1 MPQELRL
8 GLDGHRVSFPDGK
21 TFCLACGR
29 RSSGTRLV
37 AFHDAA
43 YADKASAGMNTILG
57 WVHPGLAW
65 ANRERQ
71 VTFKFDAPVC
81 FRHRMAGRWGDVA
94 LLILF
99 VALLVLVVVLS
110 WRGVLPRKPGEL
122 GGLLKG
128 ALIVLPLAG
137 AYVTHRFRSKRAL
150 LPCSARRESA
160 DVVVLVY
167 ENGIPGSG
175 QQQR

>member
-1 MPQELRL
+1 MAEELRL
-8 GLDGHRVSFPDGK
+8 GLDGRGVSFPGGK
-21 TFCLACGR
+21 PFCLACGR
-29 RSSGTRLV
+29 RPSGTRLV

-43 YADKASAGMNTILG
+43 YAEKASAGLNTILG

-71 VTFKFDAPVC
+71 VTFRFDAPVC
-81 FRHRMAGRWGDVA
+81 FRHRMAGRWGNVA
-94 LLILF
+94 LLALF
-99 VALLVLVVVLS
+99 VVLLGLILVLS
-110 WRGVLPRKPGEL
+110 WRGLLPRKPGEL

-128 ALIVLPLAG
+128 ALIILPLAG
-137 AYVTHRFRSKRAL
+137 AYCIQRFRSKRAL